1 MRQPAHILVVDDDPK
16 VRTLMRRC
24 FEQDG
29 YTVTEAVDGAAMRG
43 EIARRPP
50 SLVTLDLTLP
60 GEDGLA
66 LAREIRSTSD
76 VPIIIVTGK
85 VDTIDTVVGLE
96 VGADDYIAKPFHVRE
111 LLARVRSVLRRSEP
125 REARAA
131 TGPAMPEP
139 TEPVPA
145 AGRERFAFARWQFD
159 LAGRDLRNPEGRSVE
174 LTTAEFNLLA
184 VFVRHPNQVL
194 SRDQLMDH
202 LVGREW
208 TPLDRAIDTQ
218 VARLR
223 KKIEP
228 GDGPARLVKTIRGVG
243 YLFSADVR
251 RL

>member
-16 VRTLMRRC
+16 IRTLMRRC

-29 YTVTEAVDGAAMRG
+29 YTVTEAADGAAMRAELG
-43 EIARRPP
+43 HHPP

-60 GEDGLA
+60 GEDGLT
-66 LAREIRSTSD
+66 LAREIRTTSD

-85 VDTIDTVVGLE
+85 GDTIDTVVGLE

-125 REARAA
+125 RDARPPPIAEPAEAGA
-131 TGPAMPEP
+131 PASERFGF
-139 TEPVPA
+139 A
-145 AGRERFAFARWQFD
+145 GWQLDIAGRNLRD
-159 LAGRDLRNPEGRSVE
+159 PAGQPVE

-184 VFVRHPNQVL
+184 VFVRHPNQVM

-228 GDGPARLVKTIRGVG
+228 GEETARLVKTIRGVG
-243 YLFSADVR
+243 YLFSADIR